1 MHVTADVLGGRVS
14 GERADFEALDA
25 YQSGEMS
32 EAEATTFEEELFA
45 NAAAGAAAEAHFVDR
60 LSRIGLYLA
69 GRGGWDFGS
78 SRARVDELI
87 AAGLRVQLL
96 EPEPGLP
103 GEPIRM
109 PKINDDAEI
118 VASWFAIDVR
128 GFDSVRVIVEK
139 PDGTELKT
147 FRDIGFDPTD
157 GSIYAVCEAP
167 LARIWAQQKH
177 LRSRIIG
184 TRAGLDHVVAVVE
197 TVTGP

>member
-1 MHVTADVLGGRVS
+1 MSD
-14 GERADFEALDA
+14 ERADFAALDA
-25 YQSGEMS
+25 YQAGEMS
-32 EAEATTFEEELFA
+32 EAEAAAFEEELFA
-45 NAAAGAAAEAHFVDR
+45 SAAAGAAAEALFVDR
-60 LSRIGLYLA
+60 LSRIGAYLLR
-69 GRGGWDFGS
+69 RGGWDFGS

-87 AAGLRVQLL
+87 AAGLRIQVL

-109 PKINDDAEI
+109 PKIDDDAEI
-118 VASWFAIDVR
+118 VASRFAIDVR

-157 GSIYAVCEAP
+157 GSVYALCEAP

-177 LRSRIIG
+177 LRSRVIG
-184 TRAGLDHVVAVVE
+184 TRAGLDHVIAVFE